1 MKIKLATREKQ
12 HYGGGRKARKEET
25 GTKERRKE
33 GREEGGREEVR
44 ERAKARS
51 PLKIAKF

>member
-44 ERAKARS
+44 ERVKARS